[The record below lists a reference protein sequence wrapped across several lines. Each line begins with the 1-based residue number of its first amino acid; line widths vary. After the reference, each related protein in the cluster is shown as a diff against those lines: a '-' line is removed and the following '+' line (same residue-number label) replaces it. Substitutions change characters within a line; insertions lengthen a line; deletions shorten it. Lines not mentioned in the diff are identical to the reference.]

1 MKIATRVH
9 STGLNWN
16 APLPGQ
22 CDGPGTLVLA
32 FGSPDYP
39 GLTEAIQELRT
50 AFPGSVLAGC
60 STAGEILG
68 GTVRDDTLSVAVL
81 QFERTAV
88 LRASTTLSGPA
99 ESEQAGARLAA
110 QLARDDL
117 RAVLVLSDGIHVNGA
132 ALVAGLNRALP
143 RGVAVS
149 GGLAGDAGRFR
160 ETWVLDGDERRS
172 SAVVAVGLYGSAL
185 RVGLG
190 SAGGWSDF
198 GPERRITR
206 AEGQVLY
213 ELDGKPA
220 LELYRAYLGELAA
233 GLPAAA
239 LRFPLSVR
247 QNDRA
252 DESLVRTILG
262 IDEQAQ
268 TLTFA
273 GDIPEGGVARLM
285 RANPSHLVDSAEQ
298 ATSTALA
305 GAGALPAS
313 EPTLVLS
320 VSCVGRRMVLGEHTE
335 EELESALD
343 GLPEGSA
350 QIGFYSYGEISPAGG
365 CESRLHNQTM
375 TVTALYEAAA

>member
-1 MKIATRVH
+1 MRISTLVH
-9 STGLNWN
+9 SADSGWST
-16 APLPGQ
+16 PLTAAF
-22 CDGPGTLVLA
+22 DGPRTLVLA
-32 FGSPDYP
+32 FGSPDHP
-39 GLTEAIQELRT
+39 GLQEALRELRAALPT
-50 AFPGSVLAGC
+50 SVLAGC

-68 GTVRDDTLSVAVL
+68 GAVQDRTLTVAVVE
-81 QFERTAV
+81 FARTD
-88 LRASTTLSGPA
+88 LRRALTTLSGPGESA
-99 ESEQAGARLAA
+99 EAGARLAA
-110 QLARDDL
+110 QLAGGDL
-117 RAVLVLSDGIHVNGA
+117 RAVLVLSDGIHVNGT
-132 ALVAGLNRALP
+132 ALVAGLNAHLP
-143 RGVAVS
+143 AGVAVS
-149 GGLAGDAGRFR
+149 GGLAGDAARFR
-160 ETWVLDGDERRS
+160 ETWVLDGDGRRS
-172 SAVVAVGLYGSAL
+172 RAVVAVGLYGPSL

-220 LELYRAYLGELAA
+220 LQLYRSYLGELAA
-233 GLPAAA
+233 GLPGAA

-247 QNDRA
+247 ETEGA
-252 DESLVRTILG
+252 SESLVRTILG

-285 RANPSHLVDSAEQ
+285 RANPLHLVDSAER
-298 ATSTALA
+298 ATASALA
-305 GAGALPAS
+305 GAGALPAA

-320 VSCVGRRMVLGEHTE
+320 VSCVGRRMVLGEHTD

-375 TVTALYEAAA
+375 TVTALYEVAA